1 MVSFLSVSLYGLAA
15 VAGLAGALPGL
26 PKRMHERRAG
36 STSDSNVAGYETQT
50 QVVTRTIYKSTS
62 GSVSPTSSG
71 ASYYT
76 STVTINGMQYT
87 ISEYQLLFGSW
98 QPIKDHS
105 DFYKRGHRYH
115 HGAFFSLY
123 YSLRLYFWP
132 SFDTYSHRKHD
143 DRNLARSRLYLEEL
157 YAVVE
162 PHQLPFK
169 LVKPAQRN
177 LENRDY
183 HHDDTYAKQLRIC
196 SAVIFSEEFHWQ
208 FIVGCFNSICFS
220 KHAYGNEDSTAV
232 NFRCFLCQP
241 EYPVE

>member
-87 ISEYQLLFGSW
+87 I
-98 QPIKDHS
+98 
-105 DFYKRGHRYH
+105 GHRYH